1 MIENHGV
8 ADPFQHSLY
17 FAGFSA
23 DPLNRYYFCRL
34 SHSGTKYSDTKPF
47 SLYKIPR
54 WMTSPPGK
62 ILLNHSRVSC

>member
-47 SLYKIPR
+47 SENVAFLI
-54 WMTSPPGK
+54 
-62 ILLNHSRVSC
+62 I